1 MEAKD
6 TIRSNTLLST
16 NTKYFF
22 VSSWGER
29 FVAFSTFSAFSNF
42 FQFLT
47 ILFFLRIDNG
57 ETGIIIEEK
66 ISKINGEI
74 SVRKYSKGKMLG
86 KGGFAKVFE
95 VTNIESKKSL
105 AGKIIQKNSLTK
117 NRARQKVLL

>member
-1 MEAKD
+1 M
-6 TIRSNTLLST
+6 
-16 NTKYFF
+16 
-22 VSSWGER
+22 
-29 FVAFSTFSAFSNF
+29 AFSTFPAFSNL

-47 ILFFLRIDNG
+47 IFFFFLRIDNG

-117 NRARQKVLL
+117 NRARQKVLF